1 MSILI
6 KGMDMPKNCGEC
18 PFYYYEYKECNA
30 IGGRMVFRNATP
42 PTDCPLIELPPH
54 GRLIDA
60 DALTQQIMMKADAM
74 CGWADALDL
83 ALAPTIIEAEE
94 TNK

>member
-6 KGMDMPKNCGEC
+6 KGMAMPKNCGDC
-18 PFYYYEYKECNA
+18 PCYYYEYKECNA

-54 GRLIDA
+54 GKW
-60 DALTQQIMMKADAM
+60 QIVEKTYRISHRTVFHLRI
-74 CGWADALDL
+74 CCEQN
-83 ALAPTIIEAEE
+83 IHS
-94 TNK
+94 